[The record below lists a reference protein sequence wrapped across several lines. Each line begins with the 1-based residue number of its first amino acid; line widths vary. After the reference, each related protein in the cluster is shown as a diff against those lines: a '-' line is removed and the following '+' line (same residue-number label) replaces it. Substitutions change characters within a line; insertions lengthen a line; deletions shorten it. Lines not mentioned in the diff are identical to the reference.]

1 MQKEKKFTNFH
12 TECLPFQD
20 LNKQLLKGEIDIDI
34 TCGFELPSYQ
44 HGDLACFSLSAGTY
58 YAYMRPE
65 NPLSSRSSVS
75 IQDLRPYSFLMVS
88 PKDTP
93 MYEQLVVQMCARAGF
108 SPLVSKYV
116 SSPNAFIC
124 NFDTGMEIFVADTYM
139 RDSENHQ
146 LVRVPIQNMDS
157 TMGFIYRK
165 SNENPLVPYVCR
177 QIMEAWESAK

>member
-1 MQKEKKFTNFH
+1 M
-12 TECLPFQD
+12 P
-20 LNKQLLKGEIDIDI
+20 
-34 TCGFELPSYQ
+34 
-44 HGDLACFSLSAGTY
+44 
-58 YAYMRPE
+58 PE

-139 RDSENHQ
+139 RDSENQQ

-165 SNENPLVPYVCR
+165 SNETPLVPYVCR